1 MKIKEEYLSMCKK
14 TLFLAVLP
22 IFLLCSCNQN
32 ENNFNNSL
40 PSDQFEVHY
49 VVDDVTNRVKMQCDF
64 NIDSNDVDI
73 FDSVD
78 NDEIVNSIIGG
89 DVLTVYYTDE
99 DKNAVDHVL
108 VSQVSL
114 LPVTNHIVPGSDSY
128 MQIHCDDYS
137 IDQTGISYVINED
150 FSITYLSDLE
160 MGMSLFGSYVPS
172 NAKSDNTS
180 IKLSYLFSF
189 NPRS

>member
-1 MKIKEEYLSMCKK
+1 MCKK

-40 PSDQFEVHY
+40 PSDEFEVHY
-49 VVDDVTNRVKMQCDF
+49 VVDEGTNKVKMQCDF

-99 DKNAVDHVL
+99 DKNTVDHVL
-108 VSQVSL
+108 VSQAGL
-114 LPVTNHIVPGSDSY
+114 LPNIEVTNHIVPGSDSY
-128 MQIHCDDYS
+128 MQIHSDDYS

-160 MGMSLFGSYVPS
+160 MGMLLFGSYVPS

-189 NPRS
+189 DPRS

>member
-1 MKIKEEYLSMCKK
+1 MCRRKII
-14 TLFLAVLP
+14 LAVLS
-22 IFLLCSCNQN
+22 ISLLCSCNEK

-40 PSDQFEVHY
+40 PSDRFEVNY
-49 VVDDVTNRVKMQCDF
+49 VVDEATSRVRMQCDF

-78 NDEIVNSIIGG
+78 NDEIVDSLIGG

-99 DKNAVDHVL
+99 DKDAVDHVL
-108 VSQVSL
+108 VSQASL
-114 LPVTNHIVPGSDSY
+114 LPNIEVTNHIVPGSDSY
-128 MQIHCDDYS
+128 MQIHCDDHL

-150 FSITYLSDLE
+150 LSITHLSDLE
-160 MGMSLFGSYVPS
+160 MGMSLYGSYIPS
-172 NAKSDNTS
+172 NEGVVDAP
-180 IKLSYLFSF
+180 IRLSYLFSF